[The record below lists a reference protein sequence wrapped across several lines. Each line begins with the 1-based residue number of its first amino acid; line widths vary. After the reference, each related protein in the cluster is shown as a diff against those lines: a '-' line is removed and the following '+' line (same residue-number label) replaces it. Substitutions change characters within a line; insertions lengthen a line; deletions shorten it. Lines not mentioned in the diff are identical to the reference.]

1 MNVNNITDMQATK
14 CKYYNCAYGCLN
26 NKFCEFLKGLN
37 ESEFI
42 KVHPEKTI
50 IDDDGYYHIFNTA
63 KKHSS
68 DPFPQVDITELI
80 DMYNSVVSMYNE
92 CLYIMQNS
100 INTMLEESD
109 RSIIKFKMKIFS
121 SLPNIVYPI
130 KELLKLIRLMGMNI
144 RKMVDI
150 IYMINEIVKNYD
162 LESIEDNN
170 YVHYGGSLLDDAFI
184 KVENIKNKLKTI
196 KNFVK
201 EDFHISKFINR
212 FDQEDQFINTP
223 NETTLIP
230 FDLKFD
236 SANIPKDVTKR
247 IKEDM
252 EKGLQGLQNVFS
264 MRYEENLNNNIEKKI
279 EKLIDE
285 YNKLSNTINDLNNK
299 IVNKNKILKLSESES
314 ELNDYL
320 NDGFNFS
327 NGDVGDNEKKL
338 LADLESQKELKNNIL
353 NNLNKLSDLVTN
365 PNFKLIYDNF
375 ITSYKTKNKN
385 LLLDDLEK
393 NFNEVNKKID
403 ILRKKNTEL
412 MNYYIEGSKI
422 YKLFNTIFIIFK
434 NDITNDSEYKNMN
447 NIKEQ
452 YDKDKYD
459 NNYNNLI
466 ELIKSQNKFE
476 EIVIEK
482 LKLSDKKVQLQ
493 RQNIVNNLSIL
504 KKMCEKV
511 LKTHKEVE
519 ENNKN
524 IESLNTIITIWEN
537 NLSQSDEIK
546 IIRKLSE
553 SNIKIN
559 FTDLYNSIS
568 TFIETQKSE
577 IELLDKNL
585 NETNEKY
592 KEIQQGVPQ
601 KDFDKINN
609 VIEKLK
615 IEINKTK
622 IQTGAGAG
630 SNFEGAKIINTNIKN
645 TIINNINNFGK
656 NSKIIN
662 NQIIKLVSTISTLK
676 ENYQKYLTNKNDLI
690 FEDQCEMY
698 KITQLIAA
706 LEKFSSGNITNESL
720 SYDAFV
726 TMSNKVT
733 ENTDIHSKNLVNR
746 MKNFIKI
753 TTIYFKLEVYK
764 NQNLVL
770 DQSKKSFLDL
780 LTFIYLAESE

>member
-1 MNVNNITDMQATK
+1 
-14 CKYYNCAYGCLN
+14 
-26 NKFCEFLKGLN
+26 
-37 ESEFI
+37 
-42 KVHPEKTI
+42 
-50 IDDDGYYHIFNTA
+50 
-63 KKHSS
+63 
-68 DPFPQVDITELI
+68 
-80 DMYNSVVSMYNE
+80 
-92 CLYIMQNS
+92 
-100 INTMLEESD
+100 
-109 RSIIKFKMKIFS
+109 
-121 SLPNIVYPI
+121 
-130 KELLKLIRLMGMNI
+130 
-144 RKMVDI
+144 
-150 IYMINEIVKNYD
+150 MINEIVKNYD